1 MLGFDPYAVLGIT
14 RDATALQITGAHRRL
29 AKKAHPDIGG
39 DGKTFAAIQLAYEV
53 LKDPARRKLYDETGK
68 INTEAENG
76 DQPAWGLLMGLLTSV
91 LGAEEDPVHYE
102 LVRLMRDQLN
112 KQLAELDNNTPK
124 LERMAARARKLAK
137 RFKRKPRNDTN
148 AEQPNVLALMLEHHA
163 RSVAEVQ
170 DKEKVRRAQMVR
182 AMELLEEYEFDAE
195 AMVQQIQV
203 FGFTT
208 STSSTG
214 GF

>member
-1 MLGFDPYAVLGIT
+1 MVLGFDPYAVFGIA
-14 RDATALQITGAHRRL
+14 RDAKEPQIKAAHRRL

-39 DGKTFAAIQLAYEV
+39 DNKTFAAIQLAYEV
-53 LKDPARRKLYDETGK
+53 LRDPARRKLYDETGK
-68 INTEAENG
+68 INTEADNG
-76 DQPAWGLLMGLLTSV
+76 DQGAWGLLMGLLTGV

-137 RFKRKPRNDTN
+137 RFKRKPRKDTN
-148 AEQPNVLALMLEHHA
+148 TEQPNVLALMLEHHA

-170 DKEKVRRAQMVR
+170 DKEKARRAQMVR
-182 AMELLEEYEFDAE
+182 ALELLEEYEFDAE
-195 AMVQQIQV
+195 AMAQQIQV
-203 FGFTT
+203 FGFGT
-208 STSSTG
+208 TSSTS